1 MLTKINMLNNLG
13 GSGLWRGI
21 DSYASRDAIFQIWDS
36 FVFWR
41 IHMNDQISISLQK
54 E

>member
-1 MLTKINMLNNLG
+1 MLTKIKKCERTE
-13 GSGLWRGI
+13 LWRGV
-21 DSYASRDAIFQIWDS
+21 DSYASRDTIFQIWDS
-36 FVFWR
+36 FVFCR